1 MKMNTV
7 HVDDVVAAGF
17 SLAQNPEANKECY
30 NLVDDSK
37 STQGTIS
44 DILAEIFGIEVSY
57 WGVTL
62 SNFSK
67 VRLSL
72 TIRVTE
78 CH

>member
-1 MKMNTV
+1 MKINTV
-7 HVDDVVAAGF
+7 HVDDVVAAAV
-17 SLAQNPEANKECY
+17 SLAQNPDANKECY

-44 DILAEIFGIEVSY
+44 DVLAHIFGIKVSY

-67 VRLSL
+67 VRA
-72 TIRVTE
+72 TYMA
-78 CH
+78 HD